1 MFVSFR
7 VTGTQNLQEMI
18 SSTCHGVFWP
28 AEDEGPTS
36 WATQRIRQR
45 PQRCTSTWHI
55 FCHLTWTLCS
65 LNCWSLDMF
74 QLGTIQGG
82 GFIWFFLGREVW
94 QGFRHFQVPFWRMIF
109 KIIKCDLYLLRYV
122 SSHQFSVHISGSS
135 KGALERGVGLFCL
148 KLAKGTP
155 FSVGEITGVN
165 KNYSRNH

>member
-74 QLGTIQGG
+74 QLGQFKVGDLFDFFWGG
-82 GFIWFFLGREVW
+82 KCGKAFVIFKFPSEEWFSRLLNVIYIYYVTFQATNFLFI
-94 QGFRHFQVPFWRMIF
+94 FQVF
-109 KIIKCDLYLLRYV
+109 KRR
-122 SSHQFSVHISGSS
+122 FG
-135 KGALERGVGLFCL
+135 ERGWPVLLEVSEGDAFFCW
-148 KLAKGTP
+148 
-155 FSVGEITGVN
+155 
-165 KNYSRNH
+165 RNHRGQQKLQ